1 MKLWGA
7 IVEVNPKDLVVSLP
21 GGLRGFVRVE
31 DASDIFVERIKELVF
46 FCAIFRGPLSAFV
59 SIFLCVCL
67 VVCFPMEVLLGA
79 CLVVCFLMEL
89 LLGAVLLGLF

>member
-31 DASDIFVERIKELVF
+31 EASDIFLENGIKELVF
-46 FCAIFRGPLSAFV
+46 FCAIFRGETTNYA
-59 SIFLCVCL
+59 
-67 VVCFPMEVLLGA
+67 
-79 CLVVCFLMEL
+79 
-89 LLGAVLLGLF
+89 